1 MSYAELSLLIFFAVF
16 IAVLVRVTLYPQA
29 SVRRFARL
37 PLDDGESPGA
47 EAGEHGGRAARARR
61 EHES

>member
-1 MSYAELSLLIFFAVF
+1 MSYAELSLLIFVAVF

-37 PLDDGESPGA
+37 PLDDGEAPDTDGD
-47 EAGEHGGRAARARR
+47 EQGGRAGRARQ

>member
-1 MSYAELSLLIFFAVF
+1 MSYGELSLLIFVAVF
-16 IAVLVRVTLYPQA
+16 IAVLVRVTLYPRA

-37 PLDDGESPGA
+37 PLDDGESPGTD
-47 EAGEHGGRAARARR
+47 GDEHGGRAGRAHR